1 MENAKDIG
9 TGIQNKAARLFTYL
23 EKALALDD
31 SISRD
36 FRAALTEPS
45 PWWLSDL
52 PRDLE
57 NLQIKD
63 FKDQED
69 ETEGASPWL
78 KVEKKN
84 LKEAPKLPEKL
95 ADWVEDINPLSEP
108 VGRESIGR
116 KIRFDND
123 SARVAEF
130 KKFRKQY
137 KEEDVIPESL
147 QDWVVCELGKLPDS
161 IEERYF
167 EDSWTDHPE
176 LEKLL
181 SGYIENDWREW
192 AKRIK
197 KEYSA
202 NLLYDQLY
210 ALRLLLK
217 NEGDN
222 YELLL
227 GQGLLTWQNKSVG
240 TIYAPIFLTPLVLD
254 FDAAKRTIEIAPD
267 PLFRGFVDISSL
279 YDIDSPAEMDLT
291 AWSDKINSN
300 PFDFWQLEALKL
312 QSKTLIN
319 YLSTDSRDTFEDS
332 PTSNPEITKVPSI
345 WNAPVIFARKRTND
359 FWSKYASKIRL
370 DQGH

>member
-1 MENAKDIG
+1 MNSEEILPDLK
-9 TGIQNKAARLFTYL
+9 NKAARLFTYL

-36 FRAALTEPS
+36 FRTTLTDPS
-45 PWWLSDL
+45 PWLLADL

-57 NLQIKD
+57 NLKIKD

-95 ADWVEDINPLSEP
+95 IEWVEDINPLSEP
-108 VGRESIGR
+108 VGKESIGR
-116 KIRFDND
+116 KVRFDND
-123 SARVAEF
+123 KERVAEF

-137 KEEDVIPESL
+137 KEEDSVPESL
-147 QDWVVCELGKLPDS
+147 LDWVVCEPDKLPDF

-167 EDSWTDHPE
+167 EDSWSDHPE

-181 SGYIENDWREW
+181 SGYIENEWREW

-227 GQGLLTWQNKSVG
+227 GQGLLTWQNKAVG
-240 TIYAPIFLTPLVLD
+240 TIYAPVFLTPLVLD

-300 PFDFWQLEALKL
+300 H
-312 QSKTLIN
+312 
-319 YLSTDSRDTFEDS
+319 FE
-332 PTSNPEITKVPSI
+332 V
-345 WNAPVIFARKRTND
+345 FQ
-359 FWSKYASKIRL
+359 F
-370 DQGH
+370 